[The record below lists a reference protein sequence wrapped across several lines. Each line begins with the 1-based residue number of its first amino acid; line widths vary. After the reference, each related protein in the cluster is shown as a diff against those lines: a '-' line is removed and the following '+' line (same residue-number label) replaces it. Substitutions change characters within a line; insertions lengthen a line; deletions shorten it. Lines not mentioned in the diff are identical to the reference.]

1 MISTRRFLAVGALSS
16 TAIMLAACSSSPASS
31 SNSSGVV
38 QLTMWQQ
45 WGGGHEEAALQSAI
59 NQYEHLNPKIHI
71 TQTPVTND
79 AKILSAITGGNPP
92 DIIDLGTSLQ
102 LGAWATQGALT
113 PLGSYISASKLN
125 VDQYVP
131 DALKPVTVNG
141 QVYALP
147 FMDFTTGLLYNKK
160 LFAAAGLNPNKPP
173 TTLEELTADAKKLTK
188 QAPNGKITQLGF
200 APNWPGPDQGQV
212 CPLESYG
219 WLFGGQWYNASTKKV
234 TPDSPANVAALSWET
249 DFVKQYGAQNIA
261 NFISSSGAYLT
272 ASDPFES
279 GKLAMVFDGPWAIA
293 FIKANVPN
301 LTSSIGVAP
310 FPAPAADPQ
319 NTGTSFIDTNPQV
332 IPKGAAHP
340 QQAFDFIKWLTTDSK
355 LASSFANL
363 VANLPQLKNVP
374 SFPLESNPGFDFFI
388 QNGASGHVHVW
399 PQLSISSEYQT
410 KLCQAQ
416 QSAIFDQTSP
426 SQALASLTDLTP

>member
-1 MISTRRFLAVGALSS
+1 MISSRRFLAVGALSS
-16 TAIMLAACSSSPASS
+16 TAILLAACSSSPASNG
-31 SNSSGVV
+31 NSSGVI
-38 QLTMWQQ
+38 QMTMWQQ

-59 NQYEHLNPKIHI
+59 DQYEHLHPNVHI

-79 AKILSAITGGNPP
+79 AKILSAIAGGNPP
-92 DIIDLGTSLQ
+92 DIIDLGTSLE

-113 PLGSYISASKLN
+113 PLNSYISASKLN
-125 VDQYVP
+125 LSQYVP

-160 LFAAAGLNPNKPP
+160 LFAAAGISSPP
-173 TTLEELTADAKKLTK
+173 TTLEQLTADAKKLTK

-200 APNWPGPDQGQV
+200 VPDWPGPDQGQV
-212 CPLESYG
+212 CPLEPYG
-219 WLFGGQWYNASTKKV
+219 WLFGGQWYNPSTGKL
-234 TPDSPANVAALSWET
+234 TPTDPANVAALTWET

-261 NFISSSGAYLT
+261 NFIASSGAYLT
-272 ASDPFES
+272 ATDPFES
-279 GKLAMVFDGPWAIA
+279 GKLAMVYDGPWALAYIE
-293 FIKANVPN
+293 ANVPS
-301 LTSSIGVAP
+301 LTPSIGVVP

-319 NTGTSFIDTNPQV
+319 NNGTSFIDTNPQV
-332 IPKGAAHP
+332 IPKGAQYP
-340 QQAFDFIKWLTTDSK
+340 QQAFDFIKWLTTDPQ

-374 SFPLESNPGFDFFI
+374 SFPLETNAGFDFFVK
-388 QNGASGHVHVW
+388 NGASDHVHVW
-399 PQLSISSEYQT
+399 PQLAVSSEYQT

-416 QSAIFDQTSP
+416 ESALFGQASP
-426 SQALASLTDLTP
+426 TQALASLTSLTP

>member
-1 MISTRRFLAVGALSS
+1 MIRKGRVLAVALSA
-16 TAIMLAACSSSPASS
+16 TAITLAACSSSPASNS
-31 SNSSGVV
+31 SSSGVI

-45 WGGGHEEAALQSAI
+45 WGGGHEEAALQGAI
-59 NQYEHLNPKIHI
+59 NQYEKLHPNIKI

-92 DIIDLGTSLQ
+92 DIIDLGTSLE
-102 LGAWATQGALT
+102 LGAWATQGAIT
-113 PLGSYISASKLN
+113 PLNSYISASKLN
-125 VDQYVP
+125 LSQYVP

-160 LFAAAGLNPNKPP
+160 LFAEAGISKPP
-173 TTLEELTADAKKLTK
+173 STLEQLVTDAKKLTK

-212 CPLESYG
+212 CPLEPYG
-219 WLFGGQWYNASTKKV
+219 WLFGGQWYDSSTNKV
-234 TPDSPANVAALSWET
+234 TPDTPANVAALTWET
-249 DFVKQYGAQNIA
+249 NFVKQYGAQNIA
-261 NFISSSGAYLT
+261 NFIGSSGAYLT
-272 ASDPFES
+272 ATDPFES
-279 GKLAMVFDGPWAIA
+279 GKLAMVYDGPWALA
-293 FIKANVPN
+293 FIEANVPK

-332 IPKGAAHP
+332 IPRGSAHP
-340 QQAFDFIKWLTTDSK
+340 QQAFDFIQWETTNAQ
-355 LASSFANL
+355 LASSYANL

-374 SFPLESNPGFDFFI
+374 SFPLEKNAGFDFFI
-388 QNGASGHVHVW
+388 QNGASSHVHVW

-416 QSAIFDQTSP
+416 QSALFGQASP
-426 SQALASLTDLTP
+426 SSALASLNDLTP